1 MKRSF
6 MATFLILLIA
16 VSMVACGRANDN
28 IGNDNENASTAS
40 QKQTEYL
47 EAIPEE
53 YFENAEQQGQVF
65 R

>member
-28 IGNDNENASTAS
+28 IGNDNGNASTAS

-47 EAIPEE
+47 EAIPRSILKMQ
-53 YFENAEQQGQVF
+53 NNRDRSF

>member
-1 MKRSF
+1 
-6 MATFLILLIA
+6 
-16 VSMVACGRANDN
+16 MVACDRANDN
-28 IGNDNENASTAS
+28 IGNDNGNASTAS